1 MSFQYYNLNGKL
13 PHITYEY
20 TIPLKSQA
28 AAAASRHSNLNLT
41 YNDVNVD
48 VRGDQSISMN
58 HSRGSASVH
67 HDLHDHP
74 DVQLQEEEEEE
85 VVWEIQTA
93 RPAPVDI
100 MVYRPADV
108 ITRVFSH
115 NDVEEQGPPA
125 PSGYSKFHLTCII
138 KDVLSRARGSIRRQ
152 QQL

>member
-20 TIPLKSQA
+20 TIPLKSRA
-28 AAAASRHSNLNLT
+28 TAASHHSNLNFT

-48 VRGDQSISMN
+48 VRGDRSISMN
-58 HSRGSASVH
+58 YSRGSASVH
-67 HDLHDHP
+67 HDVHDHP

-85 VVWEIQTA
+85 EEEVVWEIQTA
-93 RPAPVDI
+93 SPPPAPVDI

-125 PSGYSKFHLTCII
+125 PSGYSK
-138 KDVLSRARGSIRRQ
+138 
-152 QQL
+152 

>member
-28 AAAASRHSNLNLT
+28 AASASRHSNLNLT

-48 VRGDQSISMN
+48 VRGDQNISMN

-125 PSGYSKFHLTCII
+125 PSGYSKFHSSYLYY
-138 KDVLSRARGSIRRQ
+138 
-152 QQL
+152 